1 MARSFRAFARP
12 PGAESV
18 APISPVSDPP
28 GLGRLVFGILASL
41 AELERELIRERVRA
55 GLDAARSET
64 TKCLKLGCAST
75 TRTMTASG
83 VEKGLPDG
91 FAWPGAKES
100 SDCPLE
106 GIHFCWL
113 LRMIAALPLPDG

>member
-1 MARSFRAFARP
+1 M
-12 PGAESV
+12 
-18 APISPVSDPP
+18 
-28 GLGRLVFGILASL
+28 FGILASL

-64 TKCLKLGCAST
+64 TKSLKLGCAST

-83 VEKGLPDG
+83 RREGLPDG

-100 SDCPLE
+100 SDCLLE
-106 GIHFCWL
+106 GIHSCWL
-113 LRMIAALPLPDG
+113 LRMIAALPLLDG